1 MPSLLN
7 CFQPLVAVV
16 LAQNLELIIGW
27 AAIQPTFQFQ
37 SVALA
42 AVMPCRYTFTRK
54 LVAVMWY

>member
-16 LAQNLELIIGW
+16 LAQNVELIIGS

-37 SVALA
+37 SVASA
-42 AVMPCRYTFTRK
+42 AVMPFWYTYTWKRVTR
-54 LVAVMWY
+54 WY